1 MTTEK
6 IEPRPVQLYR
16 ENLPPG
22 KILDFPYGALDRLDV
37 PIHTATLSPDGYDAT
52 FDGLSYGTTQDEAKI
67 GAFGELAETAFAKTG
82 VPKLPRTRASYNDLV
97 SRHGESGVLDPIEAC
112 LEAGSTYD
120 HDRVLDWVEARRYP
134 SGETVLVPV
143 DLVASTPGDLNPEEQ
158 AEERLVLP
166 VTNGLGAG
174 PSLAHALSH
183 GILEMVQRDGN
194 SVNYR
199 AVDQGVVMDLD
210 EVSDPEV
217 RALLEGLDRDGI
229 EVIPKLAADDYG
241 ITNVYVVGHD
251 RNPEDAAHPI
261 MLSACGEA
269 AHPDREKALRK
280 ALLEFIAARA
290 RKLFQHGPLE
300 IVEPV
305 APAGYLDR
313 FRGRPIEGQE
323 ERALEAMV
331 YWLSLSHAEMMD
343 LLRDPV
349 FSERSRVAFSGL
361 PLTRFE
367 DDEGREKLLEYV
379 VDRMHEAGMEVLY
392 VDLSPESTDVKV
404 VHAIVPGLEGETVSY
419 GRIGARNLK
428 RLLDRGGDLV
438 SVGEAPERGRR
449 IILPERHEET
459 FGPAWIDDDA
469 LDRAV
474 GRLYPLYREPD
485 RHLAAQVAKSRGLI

>member
-1 MTTEK
+1 MTTGRT
-6 IEPRPVQLYR
+6 EPRPVQLYR

-22 KILDFPYGALDRLDV
+22 KIVDFPYGALDRLDV
-37 PIHTATLSPDGYDAT
+37 PIHSATLWPEGYET
-52 FDGLSYGTTQDEAKI
+52 SVDGLSYGTTQDEARI
-67 GAFGELAETAFAKTG
+67 GAFGELAEGAFAKTE
-82 VPKLPRTRASYNDLV
+82 VPKLPRARASYKDLV
-97 SRHGESGVLDPIEAC
+97 SQHGERGVLDPIEAC
-112 LEAGSTYD
+112 LEAGSAYD
-120 HDRVLDWVEARRYP
+120 HDRILDWVEARRYP
-134 SGETVLVPV
+134 SGETVLVPL
-143 DLVASTPGDLNPEEQ
+143 DLVASSPGDLRPEERRE
-158 AEERLVLP
+158 ARLVLP

-199 AVDQGVVMDLD
+199 AVDQGVVIELD
-210 EVSDPEV
+210 EISDPET

-229 EVIPKLAADDYG
+229 EVIPKLAADDYRM
-241 ITNVYVVGHD
+241 TNLYVVGHD
-251 RNPEDAAHPI
+251 RNPGDAAHPI

-305 APAGYLDR
+305 APPGYLDR
-313 FRGRPIEGQE
+313 FRGKPVEGQE
-323 ERALEAMV
+323 ERALEEMV
-331 YWLSLSHAEMMD
+331 NWLSLSHEGMMD

-349 FSERSRVAFSGL
+349 FSRRSRVAFSGL
-361 PLTRFE
+361 PRTRFE
-367 DDEGREKLLEYV
+367 DDEDREKLLDYV

-392 VDLSPESTDVKV
+392 VDLSPDSTEMKV
-404 VHAIVPGLEGETVSY
+404 VHAIVPGLEGETISY

-428 RLLDRGGDLV
+428 RLLERGSDLV
-438 SVGEAPERGRR
+438 RVGEAPQRGRR
-449 IILPERHEET
+449 ILLPERYEET
-459 FGPAWIDDDA
+459 LGPAWIDDEA
-469 LDRAV
+469 LERAV

-485 RHLAAQVAKSRGLI
+485 RHLAAQVAESRGLL

>member
-6 IEPRPVQLYR
+6 TEPRPVQLYR

-22 KILDFPYGALDRLDV
+22 RILDFPYGALDRLNV
-37 PIHTATLSPDGYDAT
+37 PIHTATLLPDGYDVS

-67 GAFGELAETAFAKTG
+67 GAFGELAETAFAKVE
-82 VPKLPRTRASYNDLV
+82 VPKLPRTRASYNELV
-97 SRHGESGVLDPIEAC
+97 SQHGEGGVLDPIEAC

-120 HDRVLDWVEARRYP
+120 HDRALDWVEARRYG

-143 DLVASTPGDLNPEEQ
+143 DLVASTPSDLLPEEQ
-158 AEERLVLP
+158 KEERLVLP

-183 GILEMVQRDGN
+183 AILEMVQRDGN

-217 RALLEGLDRDGI
+217 LALLEGLDRDGV

-241 ITNVYVVGHD
+241 MANVYVVGYD

-290 RKLFQHGPLE
+290 QALPAWAFGARGARRPSGISRPLPREVRRGPGGAGSGGDGQLAL
-300 IVEPV
+300 PLPRTDDGPASGPRLLRALPRRLLG
-305 APAGYLDR
+305 APAHPV
-313 FRGRPIEGQE
+313 RGR
-323 ERALEAMV
+323 
-331 YWLSLSHAEMMD
+331 
-343 LLRDPV
+343 
-349 FSERSRVAFSGL
+349 
-361 PLTRFE
+361 
-367 DDEGREKLLEYV
+367 
-379 VDRMHEAGMEVLY
+379 
-392 VDLSPESTDVKV
+392 
-404 VHAIVPGLEGETVSY
+404 
-419 GRIGARNLK
+419 
-428 RLLDRGGDLV
+428 
-438 SVGEAPERGRR
+438 
-449 IILPERHEET
+449 
-459 FGPAWIDDDA
+459 
-469 LDRAV
+469 
-474 GRLYPLYREPD
+474 
-485 RHLAAQVAKSRGLI
+485 

>member
-6 IEPRPVQLYR
+6 TEPRPVQLYR

-22 KILDFPYGALDRLDV
+22 RIVDFPYGALDRLNV
-37 PIHTATLSPDGYDAT
+37 PIHSATLWPKGLDSSV
-52 FDGLSYGTTQDEAKI
+52 DGLSYGTTQDEAKI
-67 GAFGELAETAFAKTG
+67 GAFGELAEGAFAKIE

-97 SRHGESGVLDPIEAC
+97 SQHGERGVLDPIEAC
-112 LEAGSTYD
+112 LEAGSTYN

-143 DLVASTPGDLNPEEQ
+143 DLVASSPSDLLPQERR
-158 AEERLVLP
+158 EERLVLP

-199 AVDQGVVMDLD
+199 AVDQGVVIDLD
-210 EVSDPEV
+210 EVTDPDN
-217 RALLEGLDRDGI
+217 RALLEGLERDGMR
-229 EVIPKLAADDYG
+229 VITKLAADDYG
-241 ITNVYVVGHD
+241 MTNLYVVGHD

-305 APAGYLDR
+305 APPGYLDR
-313 FRGRPIEGQE
+313 FRGKSAEGQE
-323 ERALEAMV
+323 ERALEEMV
-331 YWLSLSHAEMMD
+331 NWLSLSHQEMMD

-349 FSERSRVAFSGL
+349 FSERSRVSFSGL
-361 PLTRFE
+361 PRTSFE
-367 DDEGREKLLEYV
+367 DDEGREKLLDYV

-392 VDLSPESTDVKV
+392 VDLSPGSTEVKV
-404 VHAIVPGLEGETVSY
+404 VHAIVPGLEGETISY

-428 RLLDRGGDLV
+428 RLLDRGSDLV
-438 SVGEAPERGRR
+438 RIKEKPARGRR
-449 IILPERHEET
+449 ILLPERHEQT
-459 FGPAWIDDDA
+459 LGPAWIDDEA
-469 LDRAV
+469 LERAV

-485 RHLAAQVAKSRGLI
+485 RHLAAQVAKSRGLL